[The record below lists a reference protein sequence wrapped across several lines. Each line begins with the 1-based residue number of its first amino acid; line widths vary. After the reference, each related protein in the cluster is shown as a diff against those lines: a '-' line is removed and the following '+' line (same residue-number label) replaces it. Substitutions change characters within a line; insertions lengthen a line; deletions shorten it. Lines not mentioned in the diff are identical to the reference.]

1 MSTYFKNTFWPL
13 LTLIFFSVS
22 PVDLLAAAAAPSV
35 MIVRESG
42 TPLYAQQ
49 DLESEPL
56 GQLQKGE
63 TLSPIAESVA
73 QEIWYMVRT
82 QQGQIG
88 WVRAVDVTASSET
101 KNSFKEKETGSSTW
115 AARSEDGRTFAGN
128 WSVTPESTT
137 RSARGFWTMRDAN
150 GATVMSGSWSA
161 AMHTTGW
168 NGTWRAIAEGRQG
181 ELGGSWSADTE
192 QTKKNNFSEM
202 FEAAVKEAVRGLW
215 TAGGDSGSWTIRTYK

>member
-1 MSTYFKNTFWPL
+1 MRAYAKNLCWSL
-13 LTLIFFSVS
+13 LTLILFFVA
-22 PVDLLAAAAAPSV
+22 PLTVHAAAAAPSLT
-35 MIVRESG
+35 VRTSG

-56 GQLQKGE
+56 GQLQKGDA
-63 TLSPIAESVA
+63 LFPIAESVA
-73 QEIWYMVRT
+73 QEVWYMVRT
-82 QQGQIG
+82 KQGQIG

-101 KNSFKEKETGSSTW
+101 KDNFKEKEAGSSTW
-115 AARSEDGRTFAGN
+115 AARSDDGRTFAGT
-128 WSVTPESTT
+128 WSVTPESTA

-181 ELGGSWSADTE
+181 ELGGSWSADAPP
-192 QTKKNNFSEM
+192 TKKINFSDM
-202 FEAAVKEAVRGLW
+202 FEAAVKDAFRGLW

>member
-1 MSTYFKNTFWPL
+1 MSAYCKKPNGSL
-13 LTLIFFSVS
+13 LALVLCLLSPISVH
-22 PVDLLAAAAAPSV
+22 AAAAAPSLS
-35 MIVRESG
+35 VRESG

-56 GQLQKGE
+56 GRMQKGDM
-63 TLSPIAESVA
+63 LFPIAESVA

-82 QQGQIG
+82 KQGQIG
-88 WVRAVDVTASSET
+88 WVRAVDVTVSSQT
-101 KNSFKEKETGSSTW
+101 KDAFQEKETGSSTW
-115 AARSEDGRTFAGN
+115 AARSEDGRTFAGT
-128 WSVTPESTT
+128 WSVTPESTA
-137 RSARGFWTMRDAN
+137 RSARGFWTLRDAN

-181 ELGGSWSADTE
+181 ELGGSWSADPAPS
-192 QTKKNNFSEM
+192 KKNSFSEM
-202 FEAAVKEAVRGLW
+202 FDAAIKDAVRGLW